1 MASVEPK
8 SAYCCWVVMKPPLA
22 LPLILGLVMLL
33 MLSLLEMLLFWLLS
47 KEVFALLLA
56 LIMLTLC

>member
-1 MASVEPK
+1 
-8 SAYCCWVVMKPPLA
+8 
-22 LPLILGLVMLL
+22 VMLL